1 MSDFRQVTTSRST
14 ITTRTLLIPK
24 SLAREV
30 RRLESS
36 VISEGIELGIPYHL
50 FQLIPRHLIHPG
62 LSKSR
67 FKPVMW

>member
-1 MSDFRQVTTSRST
+1 MADFRQVTTSRST
-14 ITTRTLLIPK
+14 IPTRNLLVPR

-36 VISEGIELGIPYHL
+36 VISEGIELGIPNHL
-50 FQLIPRHLIHPG
+50 FQLVPRHLIDPG